1 MCRWFF
7 TTLAEKSLD
16 PQKIALVSFSI
27 LLALQLSMGLLV
39 IRRIHRYWA
48 SAAAA
53 RSSN

>member
-1 MCRWFF
+1 MCRVVFYYVGR
-7 TTLAEKSLD
+7 KSLD
-16 PQKIALVSFSI
+16 PQKVALVSFSI